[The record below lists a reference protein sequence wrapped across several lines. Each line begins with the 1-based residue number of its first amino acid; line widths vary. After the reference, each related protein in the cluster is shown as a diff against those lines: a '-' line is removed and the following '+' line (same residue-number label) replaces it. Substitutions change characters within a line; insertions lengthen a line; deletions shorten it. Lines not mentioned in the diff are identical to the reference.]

1 MKISL
6 SAAAAA
12 DRMSRWLAKRRLREA
27 KRRLRQ
33 CPRRWE
39 PVRAGIPAVALF
51 IWVTNSASKNFDCF
65 RPDKRVTHSNYFLD
79 FLLTV

>member
-1 MKISL
+1 VTEQKAVISHH
-6 SAAAAA
+6 
-12 DRMSRWLAKRRLREA
+12 
-27 KRRLRQ
+27 

-51 IWVTNSASKNFDCF
+51 LAGVTNSASKNFDCF
-65 RPDKRVTHSNYFLD
+65 RPDKRGGNIAIIFLD